1 MAGTATPPTP
11 CLPEAAETPPCV
23 SVTPTPGVP
32 AVLFRLAPNDVLALP
47 ADPVALG
54 LRPDR
59 VRAFG
64 FGDTFVLDDAGTFFD
79 GFVVTA
85 RPDRGPVPFALVMV
99 VDR

>member
-1 MAGTATPPTP
+1 MAGTARPPTP

-32 AVLFRLAPNDVLALP
+32 AVLFRLARNDVFALP

-64 FGDTFVLDDAGTFFD
+64 FADTFDFEDAGTFFD
-79 GFVVTA
+79 GFVAMA
-85 RPDRGPVPFALVMV
+85 RPDRGAEPFALPLVA
-99 VDR
+99 DP